1 MLLGLSYCS
10 RHLQDAGDCPVTEC
24 AGSTYQPCA
33 WHPACQCSTDFLLP
47 ALVQVFQNW
56 WLSVWSNAT
65 AAAEAEGSHVAT
77 RMYMAVYFTFGMT
90 SLVLQV
96 GMLHVTGSTSLTA
109 YGQACIMPHLVLQ
122 VGSLLRSKCVLL
134 SAQHTCY
141 PLSAER
147 T

>member
-1 MLLGLSYCS
+1 MLIGLSCCAK
-10 RHLQDAGDCPVTEC
+10 HLQDAGDRPLPEC
-24 AGSTYQPCA
+24 AGSTHQPCA
-33 WHPACQCSTDFLLP
+33 WRSACQCSTDFMMP
-47 ALVQVFQNW
+47 ASVQVFQNW

-96 GMLHVTGSTSLTA
+96 GMLQAAQTN
-109 YGQACIMPHLVLQ
+109 GQACIMPNLVLQ
-122 VGSLLRSKCVLL
+122 VGSLLRSNCILL

-141 PLSAER
+141 PSCAER
-147 T
+147 M